1 MPRLVAGRMLE
12 AMNSVKLTQTKC
24 TRRYRAWVLAACAGV
39 AAVMFDVQAQPKA
52 AKTVT
57 EAEVIS
63 VSPRRSP
70 GRGVSWRG
78 RVMVRLDSGS
88 EHRLTLRRPLPQV
101 GDRLPVV
108 VIADNDDGG
117 LSVRPVR

>member
-1 MPRLVAGRMLE
+1 MLE
-12 AMNSVKLTQTKC
+12 AMNSVKLTQTKRR
-24 TRRYRAWVLAACAGV
+24 RRYRAWVLAACAGV
-39 AAVMFDVQAQPKA
+39 ATVMFDVQAQPEA
-52 AKTVT
+52 ATTVT
-57 EAEVIS
+57 EAEVVS

-78 RVMVRLDSGS
+78 RVMVRLESGS

-108 VIADNDDGG
+108 VIADNGDDGF
-117 LSVRPVR
+117 SVRPVR

>member
-1 MPRLVAGRMLE
+1 MLD
-12 AMNSVKLTQTKC
+12 AMNSMKYT
-24 TRRYRAWVLAACAGV
+24 TRNRTRHARAWILAACAGV
-39 AAVMFDVQAQPKA
+39 AVVVLDVQAQPKA

-78 RVMVRLDSGS
+78 RVMVRLESGS